1 MAEGRELSQAGVQTN
16 PAGLFPIW
24 EEDFSSNPR
33 VPLSPLIPV
42 HHGRIRTMF
51 PENSSRAW
59 IEQISKLSRGKKPVR
74 TGLIAVMEFMLDTKS
89 LDPMWGNSA
98 QL

>member
-1 MAEGRELSQAGVQTN
+1 
-16 PAGLFPIW
+16 
-24 EEDFSSNPR
+24 
-33 VPLSPLIPV
+33 
-42 HHGRIRTMF
+42 MF